1 MSANVVTSSI
11 ATNILYLFSKENTQ
25 AAKDVCTAYTERQ
38 VVDGRRLVIV
48 QRYSR
53 GLDVR
58 LTH

>member
-1 MSANVVTSSI
+1 MTSSI
-11 ATNILYLFSKENTQ
+11 ATNLLFLFSKEFTQ
-25 AAKDVCTAYTERQ
+25 AAKNVCTAYTERQ